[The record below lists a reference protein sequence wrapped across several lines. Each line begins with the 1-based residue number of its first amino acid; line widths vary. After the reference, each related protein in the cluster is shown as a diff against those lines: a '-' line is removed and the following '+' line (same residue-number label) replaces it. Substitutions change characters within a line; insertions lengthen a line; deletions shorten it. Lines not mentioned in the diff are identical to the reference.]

1 MAAPRRFGESEAH
14 RSRAG
19 DGLVSGCCHCGERTR
34 ESFGSSRR
42 GRENGERMDQ
52 AEPIDDEGTVD
63 TRPEIEIEHG
73 SGNRELLERAA
84 RIRERSRELIDTLG
98 EDHPLVSQ
106 ALQRA
111 AALERKALHPDRID
125 LR

>member
-63 TRPEIEIEHG
+63 TRPQIEIDER
-73 SGNRELLERAA
+73 SDKDELLARAA
-84 RIRERSRELIDTLG
+84 RIRERSQELIDTLG
-98 EDHPLVSQ
+98 EEHPLVAQ
-106 ALQRA
+106 AVQRA
-111 AALERKALHPDRID
+111 EALERRAIHPDRID